1 MEPSE
6 AERQETL
13 QANGKKI
20 NWKKNLFFI
29 WLSQFLS
36 LAGFSS
42 CMPFIPKVME
52 DYLGITDRGLRL
64 QFISAYHF
72 CGMISLCVAMVVW
85 GMLADRFGRKMM
97 LLRASFAAAVFY
109 PLLALVPNIWLLLLL
124 RFCCSFFSGTYNP
137 AQTLAV
143 STSPQEKHGFVLGVL
158 STALWSGYMLGY
170 LIGGVVAE
178 NFGFVVAFASCGIVY
193 GIGGLLVLFFV
204 DENFDRNVEQK
215 KLAAVRK
222 PVREMLTPGVGGILL
237 LVLFMGVARRIGEPF
252 LTELVS
258 DTMNGE
264 EKFTLNLYFFSLSG
278 SDVFFTAII
287 SAAASLGG
295 FLSGVVIGW
304 LCDRILPRKLLIP
317 VLIASAAGVAAQL
330 LSVNVAYL
338 MLARFFAYFAAG
350 GIMPILQLMLT
361 RITRPELRG
370 TFFGWSGSFST
381 AGGVL
386 CAFVSWIVGKYF
398 GLRGIYWCEA
408 VIYILMV
415 PLMIPVGRAIKKELI
430 EEYRDNEKKKEMSK

>member
-1 MEPSE
+1 MENTVENHCGQPLRSQ
-6 AERQETL
+6 R
-13 QANGKKI
+13 NI

-42 CMPFIPKVME
+42 CMPFIPRVME

-64 QFISAYHF
+64 QYISAYHF
-72 CGMISLCVAMVVW
+72 CGMISLCVAMIVW
-85 GMLADRFGRKMM
+85 GMLADRFGRKVM

-109 PLLALVPNIWLLLLL
+109 PLLALVPNIWLLLLV

-143 STSPQEKHGFVLGVL
+143 STAPKEKHGFVLGVL

-170 LIGGVVAE
+170 LIGGVIAE
-178 NFGFVVAFASCGIVY
+178 KFGFVVAFASCGIVY
-193 GIGGLLVLFFV
+193 GISGLLVLLFV
-204 DENFDRNVEQK
+204 DENFDRKVEEK

-222 PVREMLTPGVGGILL
+222 PLKELLTPGVCGILL
-237 LVLFMGVARRIGEPF
+237 MVLFMGVARRIGEPF

-258 DTMNGE
+258 DVMGEKEQETMDLL
-264 EKFTLNLYFFSLSG
+264 FCTLSG
-278 SDVFFTAII
+278 SDVFFTCII

-304 LCDRILPRKLLIP
+304 LCDKIVPRKLLIP
-317 VLIASAAGVAAQL
+317 VLISSAAGVAAQL
-330 LSVNVAYL
+330 ISVNVSWL
-338 MLARFFAYFAAG
+338 MTARFFAYFAAG

-361 RITRPELRG
+361 KITRPELRG

-386 CAFVSWIVGKYF
+386 CAFVSWAVGRFF

-408 VIYILMV
+408 AIYLIMV
-415 PLMIPVGRAIKKELI
+415 PLMIPVGRAIKNELL
-430 EEYRDNEKKKEMSK
+430 EEYKDK

>member
-1 MEPSE
+1 MSS
-6 AERQETL
+6 
-13 QANGKKI
+13 ANSSAI
-20 NWKKNLFFI
+20 NWKQNLFFI

-52 DYLGITDRGLRL
+52 EYLGITDRGLRL

-72 CGMISLCVAMVVW
+72 SGMISLCVAMVVW

-97 LLRASFAAAVFY
+97 LLRASFAAAIFY
-109 PLLALVPNIWLLLLL
+109 PLLAFSPNIWILLLV

-143 STSPQEKHGFVLGVL
+143 ATAPPEKHGLVLGVL
-158 STALWSGYMLGY
+158 STALWSGHMLGY

-178 NFGFVVAFASCGIVY
+178 KFGYTTAFVSCGIVY
-193 GIGGLLVLFFV
+193 AFSGLLVLFMV
-204 DENFDRNVEQK
+204 KENFDRKTEAK
-215 KLAAVRK
+215 KLAAVKLPLRQ
-222 PVREMLTPGVGGILL
+222 MLTPAVCGILL
-237 LVLFMGVARRIGEPF
+237 LVLMMGVARRIDEPF

-258 DTMNGE
+258 DVMGDKRE
-264 EKFTLNLYFFSLSG
+264 SINLFFFSLEG
-278 SDVFFTAII
+278 GAVFFTGIV
-287 SAAASLGG
+287 SAAAALGG
-295 FLSGVVIGW
+295 IISGVVIGW

-317 VLIASAAGVAAQL
+317 VLFFSALGVAAQL
-330 LSVNVAYL
+330 LSPGIVPLTA
-338 MLARFFAYFAAG
+338 ARFLAYFAAG

-370 TFFGWSGSFST
+370 TFFGWTGSLST

-386 CAFVSWIVGKYF
+386 CAFVSWSVGKYF
-398 GLRGIYWCEA
+398 GLRGIYWTEA
-408 VIYILMV
+408 IIFA
-415 PLMIPVGRAIKKELI
+415 LMIPMMLPIGRAIKRELL
-430 EEYRDNEKKKEMSK
+430 EEYKDK